1 MTDANTTPAGPTP
14 ADTTPTGTTGTT
26 GTTASAETAQTET
39 EPTTTPFFPVSK
51 PTDETATPVAPTER
65 KRRPLFPTILWGAM
79 MLALA
84 SFIAAGELVPGG
96 VDVVTWLLTAVV
108 GIGLLLVVAGIA
120 AAARRAG

>member
-1 MTDANTTPAGPTP
+1 MTDANTTPTGPTP
-14 ADTTPTGTTGTT
+14 AGITANGTTGTT
-26 GTTASAETAQTET
+26 SSAETAQTET

-51 PTDETATPVAPTER
+51 PTDETATSAAATER

-96 VDVVTWLLTAVV
+96 FDVVTWLLTAVV

>member
-1 MTDANTTPAGPTP
+1 MTDANTTPTGPTP
-14 ADTTPTGTTGTT
+14 TGITANGTTGTT
-26 GTTASAETAQTET
+26 SSAETAQTET
-39 EPTTTPFFPVSK
+39 EPTTTQFFPVSK
-51 PTDETATPVAPTER
+51 PTDETATSAAATER

-96 VDVVTWLLTAVV
+96 FDVVTWLLTAVV

>member
-1 MTDANTTPAGPTP
+1 MTDANTTPTGPTGP
-14 ADTTPTGTTGTT
+14 TDSTETP
-26 GTTASAETAQTET
+26 QTET

-51 PTDETATPVAPTER
+51 PTDEAATAATVTER